1 MQRLIATQGVDAMRK
16 RKKSTQQKKFI
27 PRPNSRPKEER
38 AKEHERMAEALAAY
52 QGPITKCPSGS
63 ARDRALSASNRLA
76 KGPSRP
82 S

>member
-1 MQRLIATQGVDAMRK
+1 MIDPNTVAQEDAMRK
-16 RKKSTQQKKFI
+16 RQKFKKQTKTFTSGTD
-27 PRPNSRPKEER
+27 RPTDER
-38 AKEHERMAEALAAY
+38 AKERMAEALAAY
-52 QGPITKCPSGS
+52 QGPITKCPPWS